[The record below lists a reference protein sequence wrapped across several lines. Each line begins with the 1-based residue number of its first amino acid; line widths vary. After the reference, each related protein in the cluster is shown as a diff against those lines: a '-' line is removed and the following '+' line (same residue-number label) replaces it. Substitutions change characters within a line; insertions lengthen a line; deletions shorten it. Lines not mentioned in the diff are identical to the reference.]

1 MKNFFGTRTWNSM
14 KTLGLLKNIIAMISV
29 QYLACLLRIS
39 NAFGGKPMHYIIEKS
54 SIHCA
59 PTGTVVCT
67 RFKVEIRHFKNG
79 GDWVIGYI
87 PLYRHGGSI
96 LGYDIEI
103 Y

>member
-1 MKNFFGTRTWNSM
+1 MHGLHKDENFFGTRTWNSM

-39 NAFGGKPMHYIIEKS
+39 NALGGKPMHYIIEKS

-67 RFKVEIRHFKNG
+67 LETPFTCLDSFHLLSQLV
-79 GDWVIGYI
+79 
-87 PLYRHGGSI
+87 
-96 LGYDIEI
+96 LG
-103 Y
+103 